1 LSKLASARLFCDG
14 ASRGNPG
21 PASAGAVVYD
31 AETGEVAAEIS
42 RTLGIATNNVAEYQ
56 ALLLGLEE
64 ALKLGARKVAV
75 FADSQLLVRQL
86 TGRYQVR
93 HPDMRRL
100 WGQARLLLGQFE
112 SWQASHV
119 PREQNSVADRL
130 ANEALDAAAETRTGK
145 TGRGAA

>member
-1 LSKLASARLFCDG
+1 MALQSARLFCDG

-31 AETGEVAAEIS
+31 ALTGKVAAEIS
-42 RTLGIATNNVAEYQ
+42 RSLGVATNNVAEYQ

-64 ALKLGARKVAV
+64 TLKLGATRVAI

-100 WGQARLLLGQFE
+100 WGQAKSLLERFE

-119 PREQNSVADRL
+119 PREQNAEADRL
-130 ANEALDAAAETRTGK
+130 ANLALDEEK
-145 TGRGAA
+145 KKPGRGAA

>member
-1 LSKLASARLFCDG
+1 
-14 ASRGNPG
+14 
-21 PASAGAVVYD
+21 
-31 AETGEVAAEIS
+31 
-42 RTLGIATNNVAEYQ
+42 
-56 ALLLGLEE
+56 
-64 ALKLGARKVAV
+64 VAV

-112 SWQASHV
+112 SWQATHV

-130 ANEALDAAAETRTGK
+130 ANQALDEAAETRSGK

>member
-1 LSKLASARLFCDG
+1 MALQSARLFCDG

-31 AETGEVAAEIS
+31 ALTGEVAAEIS
-42 RTLGIATNNVAEYQ
+42 RSLGVATNNVAEYQ

-64 ALKLGARKVAV
+64 TLKLGATRVAI

-100 WGQARLLLGQFE
+100 WGQAKSLLERFE

-119 PREQNSVADRL
+119 PREQNAEADRL
-130 ANEALDAAAETRTGK
+130 ANLALDEEK
-145 TGRGAA
+145 KKPGRGAA

>member
-1 LSKLASARLFCDG
+1 MTNAGPLSVKIYCDG

-21 PASAGAVVYD
+21 PASAGAVIID
-31 AETGEVAAEIS
+31 AATGQVAAEVS
-42 RTLGIATNNVAEYQ
+42 RCLGTATNNVAEYQ
-56 ALLLGLEE
+56 ALLLGLEQ

-100 WGQARLLLGQFE
+100 WGQARLLLEKFE
-112 SWQASHV
+112 SWQASHI
-119 PREQNSVADRL
+119 PREQNSEADRL
-130 ANEALDAAAETRTGK
+130 ANEALDDQIKT